1 MLPEAPPIDVFTPSL
16 VRRPP
21 ASQTRS
27 QKVKYNFCVFCKN
40 NGEDEM
46 YYLSH
51 TLKNDDGLVTCPV
64 LSAYICPICGATGP
78 VAHTI
83 KYCPNNKVFS
93 RCPYVLN
100 SSIYAL
106 C

>member
-1 MLPEAPPIDVFTPSL
+1 MCFNTCACSLSFQPVPPP
-16 VRRPP
+16 RRPRP
-21 ASQTRS
+21 KIT
-27 QKVKYNFCVFCKN
+27 YNFCVFCKN

-83 KYCPNNKVFS
+83 KYCPNNKVIS
-93 RCPYVLN
+93 KLEYL
-100 SSIYAL
+100 SDEQWG
-106 C
+106 

>member
-1 MLPEAPPIDVFTPSL
+1 
-16 VRRPP
+16 
-21 ASQTRS
+21 
-27 QKVKYNFCVFCKN
+27 
-40 NGEDEM
+40 M

-83 KYCPNNKVFS
+83 KYCPNNKVIW
-93 RCPYVLN
+93 RLKCVHGDN
-100 SSIYAL
+100 
-106 C
+106 

>member
-1 MLPEAPPIDVFTPSL
+1 
-16 VRRPP
+16 
-21 ASQTRS
+21 
-27 QKVKYNFCVFCKN
+27 
-40 NGEDEM
+40 M

-83 KYCPNNKVFS
+83 KYCPNNKVIWRLS
-93 RCPYVLN
+93 RVITITIASL
-100 SSIYAL
+100 IRKL
-106 C
+106 